1 MDEYLNKYPKTISYK
16 TETAL
21 TTLLLL
27 IVFFSDCS
35 FLCVLTEGQL
45 YFLVFSDK
53 VSKLYIIN
61 NMILWCEKLNSTNKK
76 NIVKDIKTWH
86 FHLTRILWDIT
97 SEPRNNLLTNIFYWN
112 LIENILIYIY
122 IPMSVLLSISC
133 LHTTN
138 AELPRPSLKPC
149 APFQQYPT
157 DNQLNYHWLLVEVLI
172 LTGHWALFLVADK
185 SRLGELL
192 FIIGPL
198 FSVH

>member
-1 MDEYLNKYPKTISYK
+1 MTRLPSFSQFLFKQHSPCCSWYYF
-16 TETAL
+16 L
-21 TTLLLL
+21 T
-27 IVFFSDCS
+27 DCS
-35 FLCVLTEGQL
+35 FVCVLTEGQL

-122 IPMSVLLSISC
+122 IFPCLYYYLSHAYTQPMLSFPILVWSC
-133 LHTTN
+133 AH
-138 AELPRPSLKPC
+138 PSSSTL
-149 APFQQYPT
+149 QT
-157 DNQLNYHWLLVEVLI
+157 IN
-172 LTGHWALFLVADK
+172 
-185 SRLGELL
+185 
-192 FIIGPL
+192 
-198 FSVH
+198 